1 MRWACVTQVFI
12 NSIIIMAPGKV
23 FVFAWVPCNK
33 VHSFTHHW
41 NSSLNFQVCC
51 PSANEQTQT
60 SYKKAN
66 EQESNWILMPSHLG
80 RSYDQG
86 KTN

>member
-1 MRWACVTQVFI
+1 MTQVFI

-41 NSSLNFQVCC
+41 NSSLNFQ
-51 PSANEQTQT
+51 
-60 SYKKAN
+60 
-66 EQESNWILMPSHLG
+66 ESVSVGFNSG
-80 RSYDQG
+80 RQ
-86 KTN
+86 